1 MRQTTANAWGQLVKR
16 IPGFAWVDLNAK
28 QVAATI
34 DNSRVVVEAE
44 AQGYFILLMR
54 IISSLVLYRLQQ
66 CNVYLNLG
74 KDADSKHSPDAAD
87 AVGDER
93 AAWIIQVW
101 LAVEELNRISF
112 LL

>member
-1 MRQTTANAWGQLVKR
+1 MRQTTANAWRQLVR
-16 IPGFAWVDLNAK
+16 RTSGSAWVDLNAK

-34 DNSRVVVEAE
+34 DNSRIVVEAE
-44 AQGYFILLMR
+44 AQGYFILLVK
-54 IISSLVLYRLQQ
+54 ITSSLVLYRLQQ

-74 KDADSKHSPDAAD
+74 KDADSKHSPDATD

-101 LAVEELNRISF
+101 LAVKELN
-112 LL
+112 

>member
-1 MRQTTANAWGQLVKR
+1 
-16 IPGFAWVDLNAK
+16 
-28 QVAATI
+28 
-34 DNSRVVVEAE
+34 
-44 AQGYFILLMR
+44 MR

-112 LL
+112 FALICLKPHNFHFKMSKKSPIWRFFGLAVFSVNRVDNFVQKQK

>member
-1 MRQTTANAWGQLVKR
+1 
-16 IPGFAWVDLNAK
+16 
-28 QVAATI
+28 
-34 DNSRVVVEAE
+34 
-44 AQGYFILLMR
+44 MR

-101 LAVEELNRISF
+101 LAVKELN
-112 LL
+112 

>member
-1 MRQTTANAWGQLVKR
+1 M
-16 IPGFAWVDLNAK
+16 
-28 QVAATI
+28 
-34 DNSRVVVEAE
+34 
-44 AQGYFILLMR
+44 
-54 IISSLVLYRLQQ
+54 YRLQQ

-101 LAVEELNRISF
+101 LAVKDLN
-112 LL
+112 